1 MTAEYDLDVLVI
13 GGGGSGGFTAATT
26 ALKSGAKVGM
36 VEAGRLGGLC
46 ILAGCMPSKSLL
58 HDAADLY
65 KSGVSGREAY
75 ERVIA
80 RKRGVVDFLA
90 GSRVQAVEA
99 KEAKG
104 LLVYRGL
111 ARFVDPHT
119 VEVDGRKISAA
130 NLVIATGSAEIMV
143 PVQGLQEAGYVFS
156 DGLMELEELPKSMAI
171 LGGGTIAVE
180 MSQYLIRMGVE
191 THLIQRS
198 SHLLSKEDPRIGRLL
213 EESLGKEG
221 GLVYTGTAIER
232 IAKGSQGKTIYF
244 EHQGQAKQVMV
255 DEILLAFGRKPNSED
270 LKLEAAG
277 VETEKGAVKV
287 DQQMRSNV
295 PHIFAAGDVTGQKMV
310 VNLAVAQG
318 EIAGHNAAGG
328 EPKEI
333 DDSVLPWAIFTEPE
347 VARVGL
353 GKDECEQ
360 QGLDFVE
367 ADYDLGGMGVAR
379 TYPDPPQGFMTMR
392 AEKGSGRV
400 LGADL
405 VAPHASLMIHQV
417 ALVMRLGGTAQ
428 AMADLPYVHP
438 CLAEL
443 VNLCAF
449 RLAKLVKR

>member
-65 KSGVSGREAY
+65 KSGLSGREAY

-90 GSRVQAVEA
+90 GNRVQAVEA

-104 LLVYRGL
+104 LLVYRGH
-111 ARFVDPHT
+111 ARFADPHT

-156 DGLMELEELPKSMAI
+156 DGLMELEQLPKSMAI

-198 SHLLSKEDPRIGRLL
+198 SHLLSKEDPRIGKLL
-213 EESLGKEG
+213 EESLSKEG
-221 GLVYTGTAIER
+221 GQVYTGTTIER

-244 EHQGQAKQVMV
+244 EHQGQAKQITVE
-255 DEILLAFGRKPNSED
+255 EILLAFGRKPNSEG
-270 LKLEAAG
+270 LNLEAAG

-287 DQQMRSNV
+287 DQQMRTNV
-295 PHIFAAGDVTGQKMV
+295 RHIFAAGDVTGQKMV

-328 EPKEI
+328 EPREI

-379 TYPDPPQGFMTMR
+379 TYPEPPQGFMTMR
-392 AEKGSGRV
+392 AEKGSGRL

-449 RLAKLVKR
+449 RLSKLIKR

>member
-26 ALKSGAKVGM
+26 ALKSGAKVGI

-156 DGLMELEELPKSMAI
+156 DGLMELEQLPKSMAI

-180 MSQYLIRMGVE
+180 MSQYLIRMGVK

-198 SHLLSKEDPRIGRLL
+198 SHLLSKEDPRIGKLL

-221 GLVYTGTAIER
+221 GQVYTGTALER

-244 EHQGQAKQVMV
+244 VHQGQAKQVTV
-255 DEILLAFGRKPNSED
+255 DEILLAFGRKPNSEG
-270 LKLEAAG
+270 LNLEAAG

-328 EPKEI
+328 EPRKI

-379 TYPDPPQGFMTMR
+379 TYPEPPQGFMTMR
-392 AEKGSGRV
+392 AEKGSGRI